1 VAVPEADSVVDQ
13 EAVADPVPE
22 AAHSIAVDQEVDVV
36 VPVEEEVLQVEVEEA
51 LEVEAVPVAL
61 VDLEAVEALED
72 KMEAS
77 DLTWWPVDCKK
88 SVVQQLTYL
97 Q

>member
-1 VAVPEADSVVDQ
+1 VDQ
-13 EAVADPVPE
+13 EAAPADPVPE
-22 AAHSIAVDQEVDVV
+22 AAHSIAVDLEVDVV
-36 VPVEEEVLQVEVEEA
+36 VPVEEEVLQEEVEEA

>member
-1 VAVPEADSVVDQ
+1 VVDQ
-13 EAVADPVPE
+13 EAAADPVPE
-22 AAHSIAVDQEVDVV
+22 AAHLIAVEDLEVDVV
-36 VPVEEEVLQVEVEEA
+36 VPVEEEVLQEEVEEA

-61 VDLEAVEALED
+61 VDLVAVEALED

-88 SVVQQLTYL
+88 SVVQQLTYH